1 MQTQK
6 FNDHCN
12 QLNDESVNNRRRF
25 LKAGLSA
32 CALLAIPLAA
42 PLAQAN
48 ILQPAERKL
57 AFLNLHT
64 GERIQ
69 SVYWTENQYIPEAL
83 QAIRNVLR
91 DHRTGDLH
99 TMDTEL
105 FNLLHLLQSKMNS
118 NQEFHVISAYRS
130 PKTNAM
136 LAGRSGG
143 VAKQSLHTQ
152 GKAIDIRLPGHKLSD
167 LRAAALALK
176 TGGVGYY
183 PKSDFIH
190 IDTGRTRFWG
200 G

>member
-1 MQTQK
+1 MQTR
-6 FNDHCN
+6 
-12 QLNDESVNNRRRF
+12 QLNNYCKQSTNESVNSRRRF
-25 LKAGLSA
+25 LQAGFSA
-32 CALLAIPLAA
+32 CALMAIPLAIPLSHAD
-42 PLAQAN
+42 

-69 SVYWTENQYIPEAL
+69 SVYWAENQYIPEAL
-83 QAIRNVLR
+83 QAISNVLR

-99 TMDTEL
+99 PMDTDL
-105 FNLLHLLQSKMNS
+105 FNLLHLLQSRMNS

-136 LAGRSGG
+136 LAGRSDG
-143 VAKQSLHTQ
+143 VAKQSMHTQ
-152 GKAIDIRLPGHKLSD
+152 GKAIDIRLPGHQLSD
-167 LRAAALALK
+167 LQAAALSLK

-190 IDTGRTRFWG
+190 LDTGRTRFWG

>member
-6 FNDHCN
+6 LNNDCN
-12 QLNDESVNNRRRF
+12 QFKDKPVNNRRQF
-25 LKAGLSA
+25 LKKGISA
-32 CALLAIPLAA
+32 CALLALPLTTTRSF
-42 PLAQAN
+42 AN
-48 ILQPAERKL
+48 VLSPAERKL

-69 SVYWTENQYIPEAL
+69 STYWAQGQYIPEAL

-91 DHRTGDLH
+91 DHRSGDLH

-105 FNLLHLLQSKMNS
+105 FNLLHLLHSRLDAK
-118 NQEFHVISAYRS
+118 QEFHVISAYRS

-136 LAGRSGG
+136 LAGRSNG

-152 GKAIDIRLPGHKLSD
+152 GKAIDIRLPGHQLTN
-167 LRAAALALK
+167 LRAAALSLK
-176 TGGVGYY
+176 VGGVGYY

-190 IDTGRTRFWG
+190 IDTGRTRSWG

>member
-1 MQTQK
+1 MRKRK
-6 FNDHCN
+6 FND
-12 QLNDESVNNRRRF
+12 ETVKSRRCF
-25 LKAGLSA
+25 LKAGIGA
-32 CALLAIPLAA
+32 CALMALPLSASLSHA
-42 PLAQAN
+42 K

-57 AFLNLHT
+57 AFHNLHT

-69 SVYWTENQYIPEAL
+69 SVYWAEGEYISDAL

-99 TMDTEL
+99 AMDIEL

-136 LAGRSGG
+136 LAGRSDG
-143 VAKQSLHTQ
+143 VAKQSWHTQ
-152 GKAIDIRLPGHKLSD
+152 GKAIDIRLPGHQLSD
-167 LRAAALALK
+167 LRAAALSLK
-176 TGGVGYY
+176 AGGVGYY
-183 PKSDFIH
+183 PKSDFIR
-190 IDTGRTRFWG
+190 IGTRNTRSWG

>member
-1 MQTQK
+1 MQIRK
-6 FNDHCN
+6 FNDCCN
-12 QLNDESVNNRRRF
+12 QSTDESVNNRRRF
-25 LKAGLSA
+25 LKAGISA
-32 CALLAIPLAA
+32 CILMAIPLAIPLSHAK
-42 PLAQAN
+42 

-69 SVYWTENQYIPEAL
+69 SVYWAENQYIPEAL
-83 QAIRNVLR
+83 QAISNVLR

-99 TMDTEL
+99 TMDTDL
-105 FNLLHLLQSKMNS
+105 FNLLHLLQSQLNS
-118 NQEFHVISAYRS
+118 DQEFHVISAYRS
-130 PKTNAM
+130 PETNAM
-136 LAGRSGG
+136 LASRSGG
-143 VAKQSLHTQ
+143 VAKQSMHTQ

-167 LRAAALALK
+167 LQAAALSLK

-190 IDTGRTRFWG
+190 LDTGRTRFWG

>member
-12 QLNDESVNNRRRF
+12 QLHDESVNNRRRF
-25 LKAGLSA
+25 LKASISA
-32 CALLAIPLAA
+32 CALLALPLAV
-42 PLAQAN
+42 PLAHAN
-48 ILQPAERKL
+48 ISQPAERKL

-69 SVYWTENQYIPEAL
+69 SVYWADNQYIPEAL
-83 QAIRNVLR
+83 QSIRNVLR

-105 FNLLHLLQSKMNS
+105 FNLLHLLQSQMNL

-167 LRAAALALK
+167 LQAAALALK